1 MYQELASKLYIAAS
15 GSEYLQPILMDGYN
29 AVCVEVTVFT
39 TTSNVTVMIQCSN
52 DGSNWSDTA
61 STTTGAGPMYK
72 MCAHTVFGQ
81 IASKYVR
88 VKLTTNATAAIVAV
102 GINCANIGA

>member
-1 MYQELASKLYIAAS
+1 
-15 GSEYLQPILMDGYN
+15 
-29 AVCVEVTVFT
+29 
-39 TTSNVTVMIQCSN
+39 
-52 DGSNWSDTA
+52 
-61 STTTGAGPMYK
+61 

-81 IASKYVR
+81 IATKYVR